1 MGFSCVIAGT
11 GSYIPAKKLSN
22 YDLEKTVDTT
32 DEWIKTRTGIETRYI
47 AEDYETCSYM
57 GAKSAEKALE
67 MAGLSAFD
75 LDMIIVAT
83 ITPDMPMP
91 STACLV
97 QKELGAKN
105 AFAFDINAA
114 CSGFVYGLTLAYS
127 FIQNN
132 PDKNILLIGSE
143 VLSKRVNWSDRST
156 CVLFGDGAGSVIIK
170 GTENHDSGILHLCLH
185 SDGNLWELLTIK
197 GLGTAYP
204 LTNENL
210 KNGFQYI
217 HMEGREVFKNA
228 VRSLEAVSREA
239 LEKTGWVTE
248 DVDFVFAH
256 QANTRI
262 LEALAEKLS
271 IPSDK
276 VFININKYGNTS
288 SASIPIAIDE
298 ANRLGLLKKGMRL
311 LIVAFGGGFTW
322 GAITMIW

>member
-1 MGFSCVIAGT
+1 MGFSCVISGT
-11 GSYIPAKKLSN
+11 GSYIPSHKITN
-22 YDLEKTVDTT
+22 YDLEKTVATT
-32 DEWIKTRTGIETRYI
+32 DEWIKTRTGIETRYVV
-47 AEDYETCSYM
+47 ADNETCSYI
-57 GAKSAEKALE
+57 GAKSGEKALE
-67 MAGLSAFD
+67 MAGISAFD

-83 ITPDMPMP
+83 LTPDMPMP

-114 CSGFVYGLTLAYS
+114 CSGFVYGLTLAYN
-127 FIQNN
+127 FIQSN
-132 PDKNILLIGSE
+132 PEKNVLLIGSE

-156 CVLFGDGAGSVIIK
+156 CVLFGDGAGAVVIK
-170 GTENHDSGILHLCLH
+170 GSKNQDSGILHACLH

-204 LTNENL
+204 LTNENI

-217 HMEGREVFKNA
+217 QMEGREVFKNA

-239 LEKTGWVTE
+239 LEKTGWTSE
-248 DVDFVFAH
+248 DIDYMFAH
-256 QANTRI
+256 QANVRI
-262 LEALAEKLS
+262 LDALAEKLS
-271 IPSDK
+271 ISPDK

-298 ANRLGLLKKGMRL
+298 ANRLGILKKGMRL

>member
-1 MGFSCVIAGT
+1 MASSCVISGT
-11 GSYIPAKKLSN
+11 GSYIPSKKITN
-22 YDLEKTVDTT
+22 DDLEKMVDTT

-47 AEDYETCSYM
+47 VDDNETCSYM
-57 GAKSAEKALE
+57 GAKAGEKALE
-67 MAGLSAFD
+67 MAGISSFD

-83 ITPDMPMP
+83 LTPDMPMP
-91 STACLV
+91 STACMV

-114 CSGFVYGLTLAYS
+114 CSGFVYGLTLAYNFVKS
-127 FIQNN
+127 N
-132 PDKNILLIGSE
+132 PEKNVLIIGSE
-143 VLSKRVNWSDRST
+143 VLSKRVNWNDRGT
-156 CVLFGDGAGSVIIK
+156 CVLFGDGAGAAVIR
-170 GTENHDSGILHLCLH
+170 TEENPDSGILHSCLH

-217 HMEGREVFKNA
+217 QMEGREVFKNA
-228 VRSLEAVSREA
+228 VRSLEAVAREA
-239 LEKTGWVTE
+239 MEKTGWTTG
-248 DVDFVFAH
+248 DIDFVFAH

-262 LEALAEKLS
+262 LDALAEKLS
-271 IPSDK
+271 ISSDK

-288 SASIPIAIDE
+288 SASIPLAMDE